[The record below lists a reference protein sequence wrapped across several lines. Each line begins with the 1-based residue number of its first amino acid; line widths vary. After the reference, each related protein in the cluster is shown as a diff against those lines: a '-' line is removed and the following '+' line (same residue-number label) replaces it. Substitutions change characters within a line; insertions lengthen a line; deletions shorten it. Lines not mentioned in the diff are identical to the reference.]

1 MCMKLKKK
9 IIIITLLVIICC
21 TALAYAVS
29 QIPIQEIENTLNGI
43 PHGLR
48 ELCMIGLITLQIFL
62 AFLPGEPLELVAGF
76 LFGSV
81 GGTILCLAGS
91 ILGTLIVYV
100 LVQKFGHRIVSLFFK
115 QKTVDELH
123 QVLERR
129 NSLYWMFL
137 IFLIPGSPKD
147 LMTYVVSLSNIALWK
162 WLLLTTVGRI
172 PSIITSTFMSGSIKE
187 GNYLMAIVILIVTI
201 ALVGAGGYMYKKMK
215 EES

>member
-81 GGTILCLAGS
+81 GDRFS
-91 ILGTLIVYV
+91 V
-100 LVQKFGHRIVSLFFK
+100 LSYPFDLS
-115 QKTVDELH
+115 
-123 QVLERR
+123 VLEGNR
-129 NSLYWMFL
+129 
-137 IFLIPGSPKD
+137 
-147 LMTYVVSLSNIALWK
+147 
-162 WLLLTTVGRI
+162 GRFGI
-172 PSIITSTFMSGSIKE
+172 QC
-187 GNYLMAIVILIVTI
+187 
-201 ALVGAGGYMYKKMK
+201 
-215 EES
+215 

>member
-1 MCMKLKKK
+1 MKLKKK

-21 TALAYAVS
+21 AALAYAVS

-48 ELCMIGLITLQIFL
+48 KLCMIGLISLQIFL

-91 ILGTLIVYV
+91 MLGTLIVYV

>member
-1 MCMKLKKK
+1 MKLKKK

-21 TALAYAVS
+21 AALAYTVS

-48 ELCMIGLITLQIFL
+48 ELYMIGLISLQIFL

-91 ILGTLIVYV
+91 MIGTLIVYL
-100 LVQKFGHRIVSLFFK
+100 LVQKFGHRIISLFFK

-123 QVLERR
+123 QVLEKR

-187 GNYLMAIVILIVTI
+187 GNYLMAIVILIVTL

>member
-1 MCMKLKKK
+1 
-9 IIIITLLVIICC
+9 
-21 TALAYAVS
+21 
-29 QIPIQEIENTLNGI
+29 
-43 PHGLR
+43 
-48 ELCMIGLITLQIFL
+48 
-62 AFLPGEPLELVAGF
+62 
-76 LFGSV
+76 
-81 GGTILCLAGS
+81 
-91 ILGTLIVYV
+91 
-100 LVQKFGHRIVSLFFK
+100 
-115 QKTVDELH
+115 
-123 QVLERR
+123 
-129 NSLYWMFL
+129 MFL